1 MAFLLLIRAPFYT
14 AFAYEESP
22 EFHVLVAFDF
32 KTHVLFTHFQV
43 GYFGQLDGVLSH
55 SGKCNASLPP
65 LLTLSPD
72 AGIFDSI

>member
-1 MAFLLLIRAPFYT
+1 
-14 AFAYEESP
+14 
-22 EFHVLVAFDF
+22 
-32 KTHVLFTHFQV
+32 
-43 GYFGQLDGVLSH
+43 VLSH